1 MRNERTFVGLDV
13 HARSVTGH
21 ALDGLTGEVWQRK
34 LSPDPGE
41 IWRWVSGLPG
51 PVRVGYEAGPTGYGL
66 YRYLVDHDVR
76 CSVGAPSKLQR
87 PHGDRVKTDAK
98 DAELL
103 ARLLMVDQ
111 FVEVVV
117 PSVEQEAARDLVRAR
132 EDVRGDLM
140 RARHRVSKM
149 LLRNG
154 IVYSGGDAWTLV
166 HDSWLRS
173 QRFDQPGR
181 QLAYD
186 SAYEAMIMTVGRRD
200 RLDSAIEAMAGDSSY
215 TPVVR
220 RLGCLRGISTLTGFG
235 LAVEIGDWPRFSGS
249 TIGAFVGLVP
259 DRALLRCSPG
269 RRARSPRPATPT
281 PAGSWSRRPG
291 TTAKR
296 LPHARA
302 RPCATA
308 GSRLR
313 RGTGPWPSG
322 QPATPSALAGLQR
335 PQEETCGSPTS
346 PSPASSPAGR
356 GRWPCSSSRHRRLLS
371 LVTVTRLPRE
381 ERPAT

>member
-1 MRNERTFVGLDV
+1 VRNERTFVGLDV

-21 ALDGLTGEVWQRK
+21 AVDGLTGEVWQRK
-34 LSPDPGE
+34 LTPDPGD
-41 IWRWVSGLPG
+41 IGRWVSGLPG

-66 YRYLVDHDVR
+66 YRYLVDHGVR

-103 ARLLMVDQ
+103 ARLMMVDQ

-154 IVYSGGDAWTLV
+154 FVYSGGDAWTKV

-173 QRFDQPGR
+173 QRFDQSCR
-181 QLAYD
+181 QLAYE
-186 SAYEAMIMTVGRRD
+186 SAYETMIMTVDRRD
-200 RLDSAIEAMAGDSSY
+200 RLDRAIEAMAASSSY

-235 LAVEIGDWPRFSGS
+235 LAVEIGDWARFSGA

-259 DRALLRCSPG
+259 TENSSGQSRSQGSITKAGNTHARRLLVEAAWHHARPYRVPGKTLRDRWELA
-269 RRARSPRPATPT
+269 PA
-281 PAGSWSRRPG
+281 A
-291 TTAKR
+291 
-296 LPHARA
+296 ARA
-302 RPCATA
+302 RGHEGNRRLHQRWQAFTA
-308 GSRLR
+308 RKKR
-313 RGTGPWPSG
+313 AAVADVAVARE
-322 QPATPSALAGLQR
+322 LAGW
-335 PQEETCGSPTS
+335 
-346 PSPASSPAGR
+346 A
-356 GRWPCSSSRHRRLLS
+356 WS
-371 LVTVTRLPRE
+371 LAILE
-381 ERPAT
+381 